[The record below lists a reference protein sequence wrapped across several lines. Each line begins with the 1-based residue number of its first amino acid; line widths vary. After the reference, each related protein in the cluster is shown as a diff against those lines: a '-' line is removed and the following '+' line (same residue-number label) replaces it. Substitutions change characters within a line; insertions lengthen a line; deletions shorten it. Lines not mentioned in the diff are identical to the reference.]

1 MTNEVYFITGASNG
15 IGKAFLELMIKEN
28 KKVIILVR
36 KKKKYFK
43 ISKKDF

>member
-15 IGKAFLELMIKEN
+15 IGKALLELMIKEN

-36 KKKKYFK
+36 KKKNILKYKKK
-43 ISKKDF
+43 I